1 MLFSE
6 IIGQDEIKQ
15 RLIQTVQKGRIPHA
29 QLFCGISGVGKLPLA
44 LAYAQYICCTD
55 RQSDDSCGKCPSCV
69 KFAKLIHPDLH
80 FVFPIVKNEAKKLT
94 VCNDFLPEFRQ
105 QVLENPYLT
114 EDEWITSI
122 AEGKQ
127 GQIYTNEGDEII
139 RKLSFKAYESEYKVM
154 IIWQP
159 EKMHESCANRVLK
172 IIEEPS
178 EKTVFIL
185 VSNQPEEIIAT
196 IQSRL
201 QRINIPPI
209 ADSCLYEC
217 LSERGVV
224 GDDADFFVRSAQGSW
239 SALRGLLEAHETQ
252 QEYFRL
258 FVIMMRLAWTV
269 DVKGI
274 RELIETLASFGR
286 EGQKSF
292 LEEAQR
298 QLRENFILRLGHQQL
313 NFLTK
318 EQEAFAQNFSK
329 VINEANIIPIME
341 EMQLAAAQIEQNS
354 NAKIVFF
361 DMILVLNR
369 LLKTKK

>member
-154 IIWQP
+154 II
-159 EKMHESCANRVLK
+159 
-172 IIEEPS
+172 
-178 EKTVFIL
+178 
-185 VSNQPEEIIAT
+185 
-196 IQSRL
+196 
-201 QRINIPPI
+201 
-209 ADSCLYEC
+209 
-217 LSERGVV
+217 
-224 GDDADFFVRSAQGSW
+224 
-239 SALRGLLEAHETQ
+239 
-252 QEYFRL
+252 
-258 FVIMMRLAWTV
+258 
-269 DVKGI
+269 
-274 RELIETLASFGR
+274 
-286 EGQKSF
+286 
-292 LEEAQR
+292 
-298 QLRENFILRLGHQQL
+298 
-313 NFLTK
+313 
-318 EQEAFAQNFSK
+318 
-329 VINEANIIPIME
+329 
-341 EMQLAAAQIEQNS
+341 
-354 NAKIVFF
+354 
-361 DMILVLNR
+361 
-369 LLKTKK
+369 

>member
-15 RLIQTVQKGRIPHA
+15 RLIQTVKKGRIPHA

-154 IIWQP
+154 IIWEP

>member
-1 MLFSE
+1 
-6 IIGQDEIKQ
+6 
-15 RLIQTVQKGRIPHA
+15 
-29 QLFCGISGVGKLPLA
+29 
-44 LAYAQYICCTD
+44 
-55 RQSDDSCGKCPSCV
+55 
-69 KFAKLIHPDLH
+69 
-80 FVFPIVKNEAKKLT
+80 
-94 VCNDFLPEFRQ
+94 
-105 QVLENPYLT
+105 
-114 EDEWITSI
+114 
-122 AEGKQ
+122 
-127 GQIYTNEGDEII
+127 
-139 RKLSFKAYESEYKVM
+139 M

-209 ADSCLYEC
+209 ADSCLYER

-269 DVKGI
+269 DVKEI
-274 RELIETLASFGR
+274 RDLIETLASFGR

-292 LEEAQR
+292 WRRHKR
-298 QLRENFILRLGHQQL
+298 QLRENFICVWGIG
-313 NFLTK
+313 NSI
-318 EQEAFAQNFSK
+318 FSQRNRK
-329 VINEANIIPIME
+329 
-341 EMQLAAAQIEQNS
+341 
-354 NAKIVFF
+354 
-361 DMILVLNR
+361 R
-369 LLKTKK
+369 LLKIFPKSSMRRILFPSWKKCNWLPHK